1 MPNWAVR
8 LWLRRHTT
16 RGESRSADQLL
27 AWITD
32 LGLQFPCRLRK
43 LSPQRLA
50 GAGMKNFCVLTYV
63 DGRPVSAERL
73 AASSAAEAVR
83 QVLLDGRL
91 ASCEVFEG
99 KRKVAVIDDGFITIA
114 GQPGAPSSALA
125 ASDLS
130 TTAS

>member
-1 MPNWAVR
+1 
-8 LWLRRHTT
+8 
-16 RGESRSADQLL
+16 
-27 AWITD
+27 
-32 LGLQFPCRLRK
+32 
-43 LSPQRLA
+43 
-50 GAGMKNFCVLTYV
+50 MKNFCVLTYV

-114 GQPGAPSSALA
+114 GQPRARSPALA

-130 TTAS
+130 ATAS